1 MEEEKEYEEFLEDV
15 INKLTEIKIIKKEGI
30 R

>member
-15 INKLTEIKIIKKEGI
+15 TNKLTEIKIIKKEGI